1 MYEFFLW
8 ELHFELH
15 NMKKNRNYFI
25 FFLQL
30 AAPGRHIV
38 FSGEMDFVDNWKWVK
53 AQVFLMNDVI
63 IVTKRE
69 PDSTISII
77 AEPIFLKDVHEHGFR
92 MPAS

>member
-1 MYEFFLW
+1 MLS
-8 ELHFELH
+8 
-15 NMKKNRNYFI
+15 
-25 FFLQL
+25 QL

-77 AEPIFLKDVHEHGFR
+77 AEPIFLKDVTSTDFECLHRKFDCYLTVFW
-92 MPAS
+92 